1 MRHLEMSGGNTLN
14 RFGAVRKPSAIRA
27 CFRFSPAARLYNALM
42 RLQPIVTALAVCALT
57 FCLHASVAAEST
69 LPTASPADRAEARA
83 IFKELIEINTTDTP
97 VGSVTAAAVAMQKR
111 FIDAG
116 FAAEDI
122 HLLGPAPHK
131 QNLVVRMRAAGTP
144 TEKPVLFLCHIDV
157 VEALRSDWHTDPFEF
172 IEKDG
177 YYYGRGTQD
186 MKDSDAALV
195 ATFLRLHR
203 EGYKPRRD
211 LILALTADE
220 EGGKFNG
227 AAWLIEKHRELVD
240 VAYVI
245 NPDSGGVE
253 LDHGR
258 AVVADVEATE
268 KVYADFEVTALNRGG
283 HSSLPRPDNAI
294 YELTTALNKLAMH
307 AFPFELNKVTR
318 TYFANLAD
326 RETGHTAA
334 DMRAVLATP
343 PDLTAAARLSAEPSF
358 NSNFRTTCVA
368 TRLSGGH
375 ANNALPQTAQA
386 NVNCRIFPGHSPEE
400 IRQQLIGVFGD
411 PKLVVKYVSDEGVVS
426 DTAPERKA
434 IDPPA
439 PIKEVFDPLTR
450 ITQQIWPGVPV
461 TPVMEN
467 GASDSIY
474 FAWAGIPCY
483 GYSAVALERE
493 DDRAHGQDERLPV
506 DSYWKSLDFFYA
518 FTKALGDEQ

>member
-1 MRHLEMSGGNTLN
+1 MRIPSITL
-14 RFGAVRKPSAIRA
+14 FVTTCVAVFCSLSLAAQTGLPS
-27 CFRFSPAARLYNALM
+27 
-42 RLQPIVTALAVCALT
+42 
-57 FCLHASVAAEST
+57 
-69 LPTASPADRAEARA
+69 ASPADRAEARE
-83 IFKELIEINTTDTP
+83 IFKQLIQINTTDTP
-97 VGSVTAAAVAMQKR
+97 IGSVTTSAVAMQKR
-111 FIDAG
+111 FLDAG
-116 FAAEDI
+116 FSADDV
-122 HLLGPAPHK
+122 HLLGPDARK

-144 TEKPVLFLCHIDV
+144 TEKPVVFLCHLDV
-157 VEALRSDWHTDPFEF
+157 VQALRSDWHTDPFEF
-172 IEKDG
+172 VEKDG

-227 AAWLIEKHRELVD
+227 AAWLVKEHRDLVD
-240 VAYVI
+240 AAYVI
-245 NPDSGGVE
+245 NPDAGGVE
-253 LDHGR
+253 LDHDR
-258 AVVADVEATE
+258 PIVADVEATE
-268 KVYADFEVTALNRGG
+268 KVYADYQVTALNRGG

-294 YELTTALNKLAMH
+294 YELTAALNKLA
-307 AFPFELNKVTR
+307 AYSFPFELNEVTR
-318 TYFANLAD
+318 SYFANLAP
-326 RETGHTAA
+326 RETEQTAA
-334 DMRAVLATP
+334 DMRAILATP
-343 PDLTAAARLSAEPSF
+343 PDLTAAARLGAEPSF

-400 IRQQLIGVFGD
+400 IRKQLISVFAD
-411 PKLVVKYVSDEGVVS
+411 PKLEVRYVSDAGVVS
-426 DTAPERKA
+426 ETAPERKA
-434 IDPPA
+434 IVPPA

-450 ITQQIWPGVPV
+450 ITQQIWTGVPV

-474 FAWAGIPCY
+474 FASAGIPCY
-483 GYSAVALERE
+483 GYSAIALERD

-518 FTKALGDEQ
+518 FTRALGDEGQ

>member
-1 MRHLEMSGGNTLN
+1 MRVNSVPGAGG
-14 RFGAVRKPSAIRA
+14 SI
-27 CFRFSPAARLYNALM
+27 SIALI
-42 RLQPIVTALAVCALT
+42 LCLSVFALASMAQA
-57 FCLHASVAAEST
+57 ASVSHPGGTDPSPEIQVV
-69 LPTASPADRAEARA
+69 PASHADRAEARD
-83 IFKELIEINTTDTP
+83 IFKQLIEINTTDTP
-97 VGSVTAAAVAMQKR
+97 QGSVTAGSEAMEKR
-111 FIDAG
+111 FLDAG
-116 FAAEDI
+116 FAREDVL
-122 HLLGPAPHK
+122 LLGPDARK
-131 QNLVVRMRAAGTP
+131 QNLVVRIRAAGP
-144 TEKPVLFLCHIDV
+144 ATEKPVLFLCHMDV

-172 IEKDG
+172 VEKGG
-177 YYYGRGTQD
+177 YFYGRGTQD

-203 EGYKPRRD
+203 EGYKPKRD

-227 AAWLIEKHRELVD
+227 AAWLVQHHRDLVD
-240 VAYVI
+240 AAFVI

-268 KVYADFEVTALNRGG
+268 KVYADYQVTATNPGG
-283 HSSLPRPDNAI
+283 HSSRPRPDNAI
-294 YELTTALNKLAMH
+294 YELTTALNKLAVYT
-307 AFPFELNKVTR
+307 FPFELNEITR
-318 TYFANLAD
+318 TYFQSLAAQ
-326 RETGHTAA
+326 ETGQTA
-334 DMRAVLATP
+334 DDIRAILATP
-343 PDLTAAARLSAEPSF
+343 PDPAAAARLSVEPSF

-368 TRLSGGH
+368 TRLSAGH
-375 ANNALPQTAQA
+375 ANNALAQTAQA

-411 PKLVVKYVSDEGVVS
+411 NRLTVKYVSDAGGIS

-434 IDPPA
+434 MAPPA
-439 PIKEVFDPLTR
+439 PIKEVFEPLTR
-450 ITQQIWPGVPV
+450 LTQAIWPGIPV

-474 FAWAGIPCY
+474 FAQAGIPSY
-483 GYSAVALERE
+483 GYSAIALERD

-518 FTKALGDEQ
+518 FAKELGGTAVQH